1 MDIFFE
7 EFDQKNKT
15 ENQGERKE
23 DVVEGKL
30 YVPQVN
36 QNQFKKIEWQW
47 VKLSGSQRFWM
58 LQFQEMTKEGS
69 QQMREDSIMMMANT
83 CGQHAVP
90 GRILTALR
98 LPTRV
103 SPTL

>member
-36 QNQFKKIEWQW
+36 QNQF
-47 VKLSGSQRFWM
+47 
-58 LQFQEMTKEGS
+58 
-69 QQMREDSIMMMANT
+69 
-83 CGQHAVP
+83 
-90 GRILTALR
+90 
-98 LPTRV
+98 
-103 SPTL
+103 